1 MNQMPKYI
9 INVGLCLV
17 IDGGLVN
24 DDHEERLDSGIDPNG
39 V

>member
-1 MNQMPKYI
+1 MPKHI

-17 IDGGLVN
+17 IDRGLVN
-24 DDHEERLDSGIDPNG
+24 DNREERLESGIDPNG